1 MTIRNLLN
9 LILKVAGILFIRDLL
24 SLLPQLLS
32 SFILFR
38 EPETF
43 EEGFMAF
50 VLTAI
55 MILVYTIVAR
65 FFILKTETLIDFLRL
80 DHDFEEEKLSIQ
92 MHRST
97 LLSISI
103 IVIGGLM
110 VADGIPKLCQ
120 AIYEYNF
127 NKRYSLGITYFNN
140 AKLYSAIATVS
151 IGALIMTLQ
160 QRIVNLIEV
169 KRLRNTEETADE

>member
-9 LILKVAGILFIRDLL
+9 LILKIIGVLFIRDLL

-32 SFILFR
+32 SFVLFR

-43 EEGFMAF
+43 DEGLMAF

-55 MILVYTIVAR
+55 IILVYLIVVR
-65 FFILKTETLIDFLRL
+65 FFIFKSESLINFLRL
-80 DHDFEEEKLSIQ
+80 DHDFEEERLTIQ

-110 VADGIPKLCQ
+110 VADGIPKLCLS
-120 AIYEYNF
+120 IYDYNL
-127 NKRYSLGITYFNN
+127 NKRYSLGVSYFNN
-140 AKLYSAIATVS
+140 AKLYASIATVTV
-151 IGALIMTLQ
+151 GVLLMTLQ
-160 QRIVNLIEV
+160 QRIVILIEL
-169 KRLRNTEETADE
+169 KRIRNIEEEVD

>member
-9 LILKVAGILFIRDLL
+9 LIIKVIGILFIRDLF

-32 SFILFR
+32 SFVLFR

-43 EEGFMAF
+43 EEGMMAF

-55 MILVYTIVAR
+55 MILLYLIVAR
-65 FFILKTETLIDFLRL
+65 LFIFKSETLIDFLRL
-80 DHDFEEEKLSIQ
+80 DHDFEEERLTIQ

-120 AIYEYNF
+120 GIYEYNF
-127 NKRYSLGITYFNN
+127 NKRYSLGLTYYNN

-151 IGALIMTLQ
+151 IGAIIMTLQ
-160 QRIVNLIEV
+160 QRLVNLIEA
-169 KRLRNTEETADE
+169 KRIRNTEEVED

>member
-9 LILKVAGILFIRDLL
+9 LILKVVGILFIRDLL

-32 SFILFR
+32 SFVLFR

-43 EEGFMAF
+43 EEGIMAF

-55 MILVYTIVAR
+55 MILVYLIVAR
-65 FFILKTETLIDFLRL
+65 LFIFKSETVIDFLRL
-80 DHDFEEEKLSIQ
+80 DHDFEEERLTMQ

-97 LLSISI
+97 LLSICI

-110 VADGIPKLCQ
+110 VADGVPKLC
-120 AIYEYNF
+120 IGVYEYNF
-127 NKRYSLGITYFNN
+127 NKRYSLGVTYYSN

-151 IGALIMTLQ
+151 IGTLLMTLQ
-160 QRIVNLIEV
+160 QRLVNLIER
-169 KRLRNTEETADE
+169 KRIRNTEEAED